1 MKNLRFNGRDL
12 AAATVGGAI
21 GGVVL
26 WYALNGMI
34 VVNGQG
40 ILMRAGRPLNSPIPF
55 ALVGANIVPAI
66 VYAIKTS
73 RVARSLRAELPEV
86 ARGLGLAYEEGE
98 FDMILWEGPK
108 DPPWQAWGRGRNFLS
123 GRSDG
128 VPAEMF
134 DLTTTTISKSG
145 ERGIDEHWTAVL
157 FQRTH
162 LPVFACIPKSWST
175 LGDRRRLS
183 WVSLDPEVGDQ
194 MTRQAVADF
203 QKTYALGVPKTAVQS
218 HEDEVRRL
226 FRAPRLEALARCPG
240 WYVQS
245 SGKCLVFACSGTAPA
260 ADRPALWHEAIEIRR
275 ALLAPVSSAVM
286 PIPVAPGM
294 ERDRQSVRQSGR
306 SWGRLT
312 GAVIGFFGSF
322 IAFMA
327 FMFSGGPAAGRFMF
341 AGIPV
346 LLGGLALGAFAGS
359 RLGRRLADRSYRP
372 TPDGAPAPTIGIGDA
387 FGWVVA
393 GAFAGFVL
401 GGVSGMGLVTV
412 LTRVIPFHW
421 VMVLVFFS
429 PPVLCL
435 LLGGFAGYRVARRR
449 ADRRKEVLIQERQ
462 LAESKSP
469 GAPARQELR
478 GPKRRPHRDDGSSG
492 IEAEV
497 CGWLTEG
504 AGAKDRDGPRD
515 AHEPEGQAAGLRGQ
529 PSDADS
535 LPDPKSDAHTPTD
548 LPA

>member
-1 MKNLRFNGRDL
+1 M
-12 AAATVGGAI
+12 V
-21 GGVVL
+21 
-26 WYALNGMI
+26 
-34 VVNGQG
+34 VVNRQG
-40 ILMRAGRPLNSPIPF
+40 ILMRAGRPLNSPIVF

-66 VYAIKTS
+66 AYAIKAS
-73 RVARSLRAELPEV
+73 RLARSLRAELPEV

-108 DPPWQAWGRGRNFLS
+108 DPPWQAWGRGQNFLS

-134 DLTTTTISKSG
+134 DLTTKSAEGAG
-145 ERGIDEHWTAVL
+145 EGPVDLHWTAVL
-157 FQRTH
+157 FRQTR

-175 LGDRRRLS
+175 VGDRRRLS
-183 WVSLDPEVGDQ
+183 SVSLDPEVGDQ

-203 QKTYALGVPKTAVQS
+203 QKAYELGVRKTAVRS
-218 HEDEVRRL
+218 DEDEVRRL

-245 SGKCLVFACSGTAPA
+245 SGTCLLFACSGTAPA
-260 ADRPALWHEAIEIRR
+260 ADRPALWHEAIELRR

-312 GAVIGFFGSF
+312 GALVGFFGSF

-327 FMFSGGPAAGRFMF
+327 FMFSRGPAAAPSML

-346 LLGGLALGAFAGS
+346 VLGGLAFGAFAGS
-359 RLGRRLADRSYRP
+359 RLGGRLADRSYRP
-372 TPDGAPAPTIGIGDA
+372 TPDGAPAPTIGFGDA
-387 FGWVVA
+387 FGWVIA

-421 VMVLVFFS
+421 AMAIVFFS

-435 LLGGFAGYRVARRR
+435 LLGGFVGYRVARRR
-449 ADRRKEVLIQERQ
+449 VDRRKEVLIQERQ
-462 LAESKSP
+462 LAASRSP
-469 GAPARQELR
+469 ETRARQELR
-478 GPKRRPHRDDGSSG
+478 EPKRRPHRDDGSSG
-492 IEAEV
+492 IEDEV

-504 AGAKDRDGPRD
+504 AGANDRDGPRD
-515 AHEPEGQAAGLRGQ
+515 SHESER
-529 PSDADS
+529 
-535 LPDPKSDAHTPTD
+535 
-548 LPA
+548 